1 MISTALV
8 SVFKSISSN
17 VMMGVLR
24 GGGDNRFVFISEMI
38 FMWLVSI
45 PLGFLGAFVFKLPVF
60 IVFLIIKSDEIL
72 KAIAGIFR
80 VRSEKWIVDVTKN
93 DFDK

>member
-1 MISTALV
+1 MGFVKTSNNPSLG
-8 SVFKSISSN
+8 SVRVIVRLLPCTFKPRFFSS
-17 VMMGVLR
+17 
-24 GGGDNRFVFISEMI
+24 RF
-38 FMWLVSI
+38 
-45 PLGFLGAFVFKLPVF
+45 PLLYSSA
-60 IVFLIIKSDEIL
+60 FLIIKSDEIL